1 MPHQSATTDGTPL
14 DRIVVAVRAW
24 DAVPGGSGQ
33 SREARR
39 RRRRNSKRALV
50 EQAKG
55 AVMLQYGVNSHVALG
70 MLARWARGLD
80 IPIER
85 LAKALVDGALKDEAS
100 P

>member
-1 MPHQSATTDGTPL
+1 MPHQSATTVGTPL
-14 DRIVVAVRAW
+14 DRIVAAVRAW
-24 DAVPGGSGQ
+24 DAVPGVSGQ

-39 RRRRNSKRALV
+39 RRRRNSRRALV
-50 EQAKG
+50 DQAKS

-85 LAKALVDGALKDEAS
+85 LARALVASAPRDEAS